1 MKLFFATHNLDKKR
15 EIEYIFRGK
24 FKVLYINDYR
34 NYPEVEET
42 GITLAEN
49 SLIKASAGYKFT
61 GIASFG
67 DDTGLEVNCLNG
79 KPGIYAARYA
89 GENATYKDNYL
100 KLLDKMKGA
109 NCKNRAARFRTVI
122 TICLSENKFESFEG
136 ICDGHIVKNPSGEIG
151 FGYDPVF
158 IPNGYNKTFAKMES
172 DVKNTISH
180 RAIALKK
187 FIDFLKNKY
196 GA

>member
-15 EIEYIFRGK
+15 EIEYIFKGK

-34 NYPEVEET
+34 NYPKIEET

-49 SLIKASAGYKFT
+49 SLLKANAGYRFT
-61 GIASFG
+61 GIKSFG
-67 DDTGLEVNCLNG
+67 DDTGLEVDCLNG

-100 KLLDKMKGA
+100 KLLDEMKCV
-109 NCKNRAARFRTVI
+109 NCKNRKARFKTVI
-122 TICLSENKFESFEG
+122 TIYLSENKFESFEG
-136 ICDGHIVKNPSGEIG
+136 ICDGHIAQMPSGEIG

-158 IPNGYNKTFAKMES
+158 IPNGYNKTFAEMGS
-172 DVKNTISH
+172 DLKNTISH